1 MMHPYF
7 SADLNGLELED
18 ETERY
23 MYLDRWLGARLPQG
37 IFPGLT
43 ARFRTDG
50 KYEIWAFDGQDDPTP
65 NDLVLTEPGPHTLD
79 NQTLDQVMKL
89 LDFSAR
95 NHAGSAVD
103 QRNMLHPLV
112 RMDLEDALSHVN
124 EDEEFL
130 LRLYLETGE
139 TQEY

>member
-1 MMHPYF
+1 MMQPYF
-7 SADLNGLELED
+7 AADLNGPELED

-23 MYLDRWLGARLPQG
+23 VYLDRWLGARLPLG

-43 ARFRTDG
+43 ARFRPDG

-65 NDLVLTEPGPHTLD
+65 SDLVLTEPGPHTLD
-79 NQTLDQVMKL
+79 NPTLDQVMRL

-95 NHAGSAVD
+95 SHCGSTTD
-103 QRNMLHPLV
+103 QRNFLYPLV
-112 RMDLEDALSHVN
+112 RMDLENALTRVN

-130 LRLYLETGE
+130 LRLYQETGD
-139 TQEY
+139 TQEC